1 MIQIRKSDDRGISQM
16 DWLNS
21 LHTFSFAQY
30 RDPKFMRFGDL
41 RVINEDIVQPGM
53 GFGRHP
59 HRDMEIVS
67 YVVEGQLEH
76 KDSMGNGSIIK
87 AGEIQIMTAGA
98 GVEHSEFNHSNT
110 DLLHFLQIWTIPE
123 QLGLAPRYQQISI
136 RPSQNKL
143 VLIGS
148 RDGSDTAVTI
158 HQIFACMHAFCKII
172 TLLTIPC
179 NKGVWGGFS

>member
-16 DWLNS
+16 DWLKS

-110 DLLHFLQIWTIPE
+110 DLLHFLQIWIIPA

-158 HQIFACMHAFCKII
+158 HQDIRLYACFLQDNH
-172 TLLTIPC
+172 TLNHTLQQE
-179 NKGVWGGFS
+179 